1 MASQVKRVANQ
12 EVQIAEE
19 SDSDE
24 EEPTIEVVEDGS
36 KGGGSLKPRK
46 RRRLKCYLVFHGDRA
61 SRRLPH
67 CVRVKCPR
75 DGSWDNGPNGPRLL
89 KETFVKRYAEVHP
102 RVPLEASSTYLVDE
116 FGTPVA
122 DDDKLALYVQS
133 EGVLHV
139 MIGSF
144 SQKGPG
150 NRVIQWGY
158 NSLQSKEVIEPGP
171 LYSVARARVVSL
183 DCGWLHAAAVLEC
196 GQALAWG
203 SNEFGQLGTGD
214 ELKSA
219 EPVACKVDR
228 DIRLKTVVCG
238 SYYTMALDDKGEL
251 WSWGRYQASNWPSK
265 FADTWVNG
273 YAKRGEHGIKG
284 EKVAL
289 LAGGESHMLASME
302 SGKLFSWGYNEQLQL
317 GIGDE
322 KDGGQMKPREVKFKE
337 LAKENPV
344 SSLACGGLH
353 TIVALKDG
361 KMFGW
366 GNNSEG
372 QIGHILRKNFGE
384 PQEVSSMEHE
394 PAVDV
399 SCGRYSTLAMSDTKC
414 AYFWGSLTGSANQ
427 GAPSTGPDGEEKKPD
442 EGEAPDF
449 GGESKSK
456 YGGGAASRMLAG
468 AAKQLV
474 GTDVVLGAIG
484 EAHGIL
490 HFKNGC
496 LDGWGYNA
504 YGQALGRV
512 DKRTDLIEE
521 PKNCDLGDVYKP
533 SSSVKVLGIC
543 TAGGTTTLLVSGE
556 EQD

>member
-139 MIGSF
+139 MIGSPA
-144 SQKGPG
+144 QKGPG

-158 NSLQSKEVIEPGP
+158 NSLQSKE
-171 LYSVARARVVSL
+171 
-183 DCGWLHAAAVLEC
+183 
-196 GQALAWG
+196 ALAWG

-265 FADTWVNG
+265 FADTW
-273 YAKRGEHGIKG
+273 
-284 EKVAL
+284 
-289 LAGGESHMLASME
+289 
-302 SGKLFSWGYNEQLQL
+302 LQL

-337 LAKENPV
+337 LTKENPV
-344 SSLACGGLH
+344 AALACGGLH

-399 SCGRYSTLAMSDTKC
+399 SCGRYSTLATSDTKC

-456 YGGGAASRMLAG
+456 YGGGAARMLAG